1 MKESQKITIAVIALM
16 VLIGGLIGGIVA
28 RAPKQ
33 DAADKEY
40 EAYYDPRYNT
50 VVLPVD
56 DVKFVSSYEVPDESS
71 YVDQMM
77 MVHPEQMIHKWAI
90 NYITIRN
97 GYGLHAVFQIIDA
110 SIERQPSKRG
120 NFVDYTG
127 NFHVDLRLVSD
138 DGEEVVRIR
147 LQASKTV
154 TAPENE
160 SVRQKEL
167 RWVCLT
173 YDLIAEMSIQF
184 AEKLQNNRSLPAYLA
199 EHSTTNYGTEEE
211 EN

>member
-1 MKESQKITIAVIALM
+1 MKESQKITIAVIALI

-40 EAYYDPRYNT
+40 EAYYAQRYDT
-50 VVLPVD
+50 VLLPVD
-56 DVKFVSSYEVPDESS
+56 DVKYVSSYEVPDESS

-77 MVHPEQMIHKWAI
+77 MIHPEQIIHKWAT

-97 GYGLHAVFQIIDA
+97 GFGLHAVFTIVDA
-110 SIERQPSKRG
+110 SIRKQPSKRN

-127 NFHVDLRLVSD
+127 NFRVDLRLISD
-138 DGEEVVRIR
+138 DGEEVVHTR

-167 RWVCLT
+167 RWVGLT
-173 YDLIAEMSIQF
+173 YDLIAEMNIQF
-184 AEKLQNNRSLPAYLA
+184 TEKLQSNRSLPRYLA
-199 EHSTTNYGTEEE
+199 EYSNTDNETEEE

>member
-1 MKESQKITIAVIALM
+1 MKESQKITIAVIALI
-16 VLIGGLIGGIVA
+16 VLIGGLIGGIIA

-40 EAYYDPRYNT
+40 EAYYTRRYDT
-50 VVLPVD
+50 VLLPVD
-56 DVKFVSSYEVPDESS
+56 DVKYVSSYETLDESS

-77 MVHPEQMIHKWAI
+77 MVHPEQMIHKWAT

-97 GYGLHAVFQIIDA
+97 GFGLHAFFTIADA
-110 SIERQPSKRG
+110 SIRKQPSKRN

-127 NFHVDLRLVSD
+127 NFRVDLRLISD

-167 RWVCLT
+167 RWVGLT
-173 YDLIAEMSIQF
+173 YDLIAEMNIQF
-184 AEKLQNNRSLPAYLA
+184 AEKLQSNRSLPRYLA
-199 EHSTTNYGTEEE
+199 EYSNTDSETEEE

>member
-1 MKESQKITIAVIALM
+1 MKESQKITIAVIALI
-16 VLIGGLIGGIVA
+16 VLIGGSIGGIVA

-40 EAYYDPRYNT
+40 EAYYDQRYDT
-50 VVLPVD
+50 VVLPAD
-56 DVKFVSSYEVPDESS
+56 DVKYVSSYETPDESS

-77 MVHPEQMIHKWAI
+77 MVHPEQIIHKWAT

-97 GYGLHAVFQIIDA
+97 GFGLHAVFQILDA
-110 SIERQPSKRG
+110 SIERQPSKRS

-127 NFHVDLRLVSD
+127 KFHVELRLVSD
-138 DGEEVVRIR
+138 EGEEVVRTR
-147 LQASKTV
+147 LRASKTV

-167 RWVCLT
+167 RWICLT
-173 YDLIAEMSIQF
+173 YDLIAEMNIQL
-184 AEKLQNNRSLPAYLA
+184 AEKLQSNRSLPRYLA
-199 EHSTTNYGTEEE
+199 EYSNTDNETEEE

>member
-1 MKESQKITIAVIALM
+1 MKESQKITIAVIALI

-40 EAYYDPRYNT
+40 EAYYDQRYDT
-50 VVLPVD
+50 VVLPAD
-56 DVKFVSSYEVPDESS
+56 DVKYVSSYETPDESS

-77 MVHPEQMIHKWAI
+77 MVHPEQIIHKWAT

-97 GYGLHAVFQIIDA
+97 GFGLHAVFQILDA
-110 SIERQPSKRG
+110 SIERQPSKRS

-127 NFHVDLRLVSD
+127 KFHVELRLVSD
-138 DGEEVVRIR
+138 EGEEVVRTR
-147 LQASKTV
+147 LRASKTV

-167 RWVCLT
+167 RWICLT
-173 YDLIAEMSIQF
+173 YDLIAEMNIQL
-184 AEKLQNNRSLPAYLA
+184 AEKLQSNRSLPRYLA
-199 EHSTTNYGTEEE
+199 EYSNTDNETEEE

>member
-1 MKESQKITIAVIALM
+1 MKESQKITIAVIALI

-40 EAYYDPRYNT
+40 EAYYDQRYDT

-56 DVKFVSSYEVPDESS
+56 DVKYVSSYETPDEAS

-97 GYGLHAVFQIIDA
+97 GFGLHAVFQILDA
-110 SIERQPSKRG
+110 SIERQPSKRS

-127 NFHVDLRLVSD
+127 KFHVELRLVSD
-138 DGEEVVRIR
+138 EGEEVVRTR
-147 LQASKTV
+147 LRASKTV

-167 RWVCLT
+167 RWICLT
-173 YDLIAEMSIQF
+173 YDLIAEMNIQL
-184 AEKLQNNRSLPAYLA
+184 AEKLQSNRSLPMYLT
-199 EHSTTNYGTEEE
+199 EYSNTDNETEEK

>member
-1 MKESQKITIAVIALM
+1 MKESQKITIAVIALI

-40 EAYYDPRYNT
+40 EAYYDQRYDT
-50 VVLPVD
+50 VVLPAD
-56 DVKFVSSYEVPDESS
+56 DVKYVSSYETPDESS

-77 MVHPEQMIHKWAI
+77 MVHPEQIIHKWAT

-97 GYGLHAVFQIIDA
+97 GFGLHAVFQILDA
-110 SIERQPSKRG
+110 SIERQPSKRS

-127 NFHVDLRLVSD
+127 KFHVELRLVSD
-138 DGEEVVRIR
+138 EGEEVVRTR
-147 LQASKTV
+147 LRASKTV

-167 RWVCLT
+167 RWVGLT
-173 YDLIAEMSIQF
+173 YDLIAEMNIQF
-184 AEKLQNNRSLPAYLA
+184 AEKLRSNRSLPRYLA
-199 EHSTTNYGTEEE
+199 EYSNTDNETEEE

>member
-1 MKESQKITIAVIALM
+1 MKESQKITIAVIALI

-40 EAYYDPRYNT
+40 EAYYAQRYDT
-50 VVLPVD
+50 VLLPVD
-56 DVKFVSSYEVPDESS
+56 DVKYVSSYETPDESS

-77 MVHPEQMIHKWAI
+77 MVHPEQIIHKWAT

-97 GYGLHAVFQIIDA
+97 GFGLHAVFQILDA
-110 SIERQPSKRG
+110 SIERQPSKRS

-127 NFHVDLRLVSD
+127 KFHVELRLVSD
-138 DGEEVVRIR
+138 DGEEVVHTR
-147 LQASKTV
+147 LRASKTV

-167 RWVCLT
+167 RWICLT
-173 YDLIAEMSIQF
+173 YDLIAEMNIQL
-184 AEKLQNNRSLPAYLA
+184 AEKLQSNRSLPMYLA
-199 EHSTTNYGTEEE
+199 EYSNTDNETEEK

>member
-1 MKESQKITIAVIALM
+1 MKESQKITIAVIALI

-40 EAYYDPRYNT
+40 EAYYDQRYDT
-50 VVLPVD
+50 VVLPAD
-56 DVKFVSSYEVPDESS
+56 DVKYVSSYETPDESS

-77 MVHPEQMIHKWAI
+77 MVHPEQIIHKWAT

-97 GYGLHAVFQIIDA
+97 GFGLHAVFQILDA
-110 SIERQPSKRG
+110 SIERQPSKRS

-127 NFHVDLRLVSD
+127 KFHVELRLVSD
-138 DGEEVVRIR
+138 EGEEVVRTR
-147 LQASKTV
+147 LRASKTV

-167 RWVCLT
+167 RWICLT
-173 YDLIAEMSIQF
+173 YDLIAEMNIQL
-184 AEKLQNNRSLPAYLA
+184 AEKLQSNRSLPRYLA
-199 EHSTTNYGTEEE
+199 EYSNTDNETEEK